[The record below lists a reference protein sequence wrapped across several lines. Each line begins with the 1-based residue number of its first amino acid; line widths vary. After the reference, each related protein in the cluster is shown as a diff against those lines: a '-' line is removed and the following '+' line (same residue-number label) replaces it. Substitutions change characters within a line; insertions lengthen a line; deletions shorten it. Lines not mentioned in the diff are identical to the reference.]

1 MTNPLI
7 RVLLIEDDP
16 DDVLLIREMLEESD
30 LARFEVDA
38 AERLSD
44 GVHLLGEDSYD
55 VILLDLSLP
64 DRQGLGS
71 LGAARSAAPRTP
83 IVVLTGL
90 DDQEVALKAVGA
102 GAQDYLI
109 KGQVN
114 SQLLA
119 RSMRYAMERQR
130 LEAAL
135 EQAAKWER
143 QSRAR
148 LQGRRDYRYYVAM
161 ARGETSV
168 PSEGGG
174 EGQSA
179 GLSDIGPAVS
189 AEQVER
195 YRDIVRGYVGSDREL
210 EVRPVRQVRAFAR
223 ELAGSGVGARD
234 IMRMHVQVLN
244 ELDQLSGS
252 AELHQLLTDTR
263 LVLVE
268 LLANLVEAYREPASG
283 GDDESKDTAAEP

>member
-16 DDVLLIREMLEESD
+16 DDVLLIREMLAESD
-30 LARFEVDA
+30 AARFEVDA

-55 VILLDLSLP
+55 VVLLDLSLP

-195 YRDIVRGYVGSDREL
+195 YREIVRSYVGSDREL
-210 EVRPVRQVRAFAR
+210 EVRPVRPVRAFAR
-223 ELAGSGVGARD
+223 ELAGSGVAARD
-234 IMRMHVQVLN
+234 IMRMHVQVLS

-283 GDDESKDTAAEP
+283 GDDESNDTAADP